1 MAIQYISPALNRA
14 RAEERIQA
22 REYNRRYAEYEAQL
36 KAEEEERARAEQRRQ
51 ETDTFTRVWHSLG
64 DGVTDILYG
73 AWGFGEGLV
82 DLVAGGVGAVGG
94 LFDSGFQDDVQDFIA
109 EDWGSKFIRNPTDEF
124 FQGSYIHDD
133 KSGIAE
139 GVLNGVGQ
147 MLPLVALTIVT
158 GGAGAAAGAGTGT
171 TAAGGAAATAGS
183 AASAAGTA
191 ATAAKA
197 AGLSAKAIEALNL
210 GLLGASAAGKGAEEA
225 YNDGAGYYQGLGYGA
240 ASGLI
245 EVGTEK
251 MTGGIGAMKQMFGKG
266 VFDGVTKSVADVGVK
281 RVAKEIIG
289 EGVEEI
295 VSDGVNPFAKAI
307 YKGPE
312 AITDAYGSPEKALD
326 TAKNAM
332 KSGVVGSLTAAAM
345 GGVSTIT
352 NKITKGT
359 KSGEVGKGA
368 DVQASLESI
377 HENYTERTRLDS
389 RGSLTVENDTKI
401 QNNIEQNYR
410 QVETALSKTN
420 QKNRERLINKFG
432 LNGMFDTNTG
442 MMTDE
447 FVSALDLQKGKIGME
462 INSRYSANMR
472 GRDEQIR
479 SDLWE
484 INEVWNRENGNQTE
498 GKNDLITFAVEDLSD
513 VAQSRFTEVKEFV
526 HNMVTSKS
534 GADIGIVVVDAT
546 TTDFHSAINGDN
558 SVIYVSRA
566 DLESG
571 RSVPDIVHETWH
583 FTEGTETSNA
593 LYTEMKSDAALYT
606 EAAETVAR
614 NGYATVEEVRRVM
627 DERAAGNTESID
639 GIPDATVRTIESEL
653 GAAMTEKVLGNEN
666 FVHRVVRDNVTLAEK
681 ILNRVSDVSEWL
693 SSLKSTEARTE
704 YERFRRFAK
713 MYEKAAEEA
722 GFRYENRRLV
732 RIAREK
738 NGEEVLDNEEEVR
751 YSKTNHE
758 KEGFRDDGG
767 RTEDRGRN
775 ESLQSE
781 TEKRDADQ
789 RGERTNDTSLRQGVH
804 QNARTVSDVSRS
816 GTIRL
821 VNEEGGTN
829 NENDRGRERETI
841 RVEGERER
849 GDNLVQRDRGF
860 KSIVPENYKNDVHG
874 GSVSGTIRL
883 VNKLSKEPVYQWAKG
898 HLVTPSEQSAAG
910 HAKRIAS
917 EYGIPCFVV
926 KDSVWDQNHHSAPAF
941 SAKGQIYLKQSIPGE
956 IRDMVVPHEAT
967 HVMKQ
972 LEYQPYL
979 DFVNRIPE
987 MLVMSD
993 EIANRLL
1000 SRECAH
1006 CGFDFQH
1013 LTKAQAVTLYDEI
1026 NATIYG
1032 NYAKNST
1039 LVRDLIS
1046 SAFYDFDS
1054 YISELT
1060 RIHEDFR
1067 NELRAYEAENH
1078 IRFSKT
1084 STEQRYTYED
1094 LTSKPDM
1101 QVTVIRDG
1109 INYVASPETR
1119 NRIVERAIKNAAS
1132 VGYTNENGNAVV
1144 HVKDIDTDVIVGK
1157 NAIRHGLDRRLN
1169 VLGPVSVRIGEILQ
1183 NSVRINEMIS
1193 KKETA
1198 ANSYVLIGAAKNQIN
1213 QPYVV
1218 EFVVNSF
1225 TGEIS
1230 QLDVL
1235 YSVNAKDVGVNGKE
1249 KGTSRAL
1256 APEITGIP
1264 ATLTDST
1271 ISISHLL
1278 DFVNTYFPDILP
1290 EDVLRHFGRS
1300 ERPDGVLGKSVRFS
1314 KTFGESSTDA
1324 QKRLN
1329 KAVKRI
1335 KEGSPEKVY
1344 TKKEASSVIDSV
1356 VTDTMQF
1363 ENSEL
1368 YGNIKGKSR
1377 AEVINILW
1385 EGMNTSNKDTRAAV
1399 ALDVADYLI
1408 QNSVVEE
1415 VVNEEANA
1423 RYRDTLAA
1431 VKPYLHRMNVESIR
1445 GDIEHAYGK
1454 DGARTFFRLWSA
1466 GKNENGIG
1474 ADVIA
1479 EDLRS
1484 EQGIH
1489 LKSENPA
1496 DMAIEIDQLYRDS
1509 RDALKKK
1516 AAERFKSVLSDEEY
1530 SSIRKKIVNELLDG
1544 FDANGTK
1551 SEFLKDT
1558 DYYQSEIE
1566 RMKRRL
1572 KESGEYNKA
1581 VNRLLDKTQKIK
1593 DWKSGTFMN
1602 ASKLRTEM
1610 FKGSVEKLASIKYRG
1625 DISKASTRRIV
1636 GEVRDWYVS
1645 NEKILGDAYNQE
1657 VASMLTDIA
1666 NNVPALTDHETALV
1680 NQAIKLFAEAGNTM
1694 TDYGDLATWYTKKNL
1709 GKQYDY
1715 DTKRLLSRIADMHDL
1730 TLTDVQNLSKVMEYF
1745 KHFVETFEK
1754 VYRDGKWTD
1763 TLPIAEDY
1771 IKVIHEN
1778 DSLKLGVLDKA
1789 IFSGYAKTFS
1799 DPMTLARRADRYTK
1813 GFFTETLTEWRNGAY
1828 AAGIAE
1834 MNLRESLDG
1843 FYDKNRNWA
1852 KNAEKEKVAYG
1863 GQKITKREAIQAYM
1877 TLQRDQLIPGAVLYG
1892 FSHTDGKNI
1901 TRIDGLMKD
1910 TDGVT
1915 METVKAKAEETIR
1928 QLRSQFDDTDLEFI
1942 RIAEDVYKEC
1952 REIKRKTDIQRQGY
1966 SNVEEGYYVPGRR
1979 ANVARSIDVNYT
1991 EEAAS
1996 VNNQSFNKST
2006 VKGAKGELWLE
2017 PADLVLDRHIKG
2029 ITQYAALSN
2038 AMDNFDRIVNLDV
2051 GGTPNK
2057 PTTVKTE
2064 ATGTWKDFYRYFENL
2079 RNDIRGV
2086 SKDRDGFNHVVGNI
2100 RSRYATF
2107 QLGAN
2112 LKVLATQTSSL
2123 FASTSILDYKD
2134 IIRGFTLNA
2143 SDVDQYCE
2151 VAKLRN
2157 YQRTAALAQGVLD
2170 KKSYSVTSKIDKIS
2184 NLLMEPIGKMDRFV
2198 VKRLYGASQAYVER
2212 VDGLKIGTQENKVR
2226 AGEILTNVIIETQ
2239 QNSVQTERSAA
2250 MRSSNEIIRTFTMF
2264 TADSMK
2270 VTGRTIDAIGEV
2282 NALKERIRMA
2292 ADPAEKA
2299 ALRSDLKNAKKRAR
2313 KALAAQVSVALVM
2326 CAIAQGFRTLYNKDD
2341 DDENIAK
2348 NMIIDAIGNM
2358 LGGLPLIKDVYSKLF
2373 EGYDFDNYALSAAND
2388 LLNATT
2394 DIFDTAQKVVA
2405 GEVKT
2410 ADFGSS
2416 VKKTVFAIGQLTG
2429 LPTRNVYNVVY
2440 GLTNRFSPSTAYK
2453 IDTAFYNKNY
2463 RSDLEKAIERG
2474 DEKMIST
2481 IAGIMLD
2488 ENGGGIEDSATR
2500 KELNRL
2506 VCAGYDVLP
2515 SGEIDSFTYEGNTIQ
2530 LTKSQK
2536 KQFNEVYAE
2545 AIPAVTELI
2554 NSSMYG
2560 KASDEIR
2567 EKAIRWIYSL
2577 YRELAIDSLLDLGT
2591 ESKNELFSK
2600 IIDLPS
2606 LAIIAATCNAM
2617 ESDVDK
2623 EGNTVTGSRRK
2634 KIEKYIQ
2641 SLRLTAAEKYMIMGY
2656 FGYKNQNGR
2665 SVVRA
2670 KIQSLRLTKEQKEKL
2685 FAYCGY
2691 AA

>member
-251 MTGGIGAMKQMFGKG
+251 MSGGVGAMKKMFGKG
-266 VFDGVTKSVADVGVK
+266 VLDGVTKSVADVGVK

-289 EGVEEI
+289 EGVEEM
-295 VSDGVNPFAKAI
+295 VSDVVNPFAKAI

-326 TAKNAM
+326 TAKGAL

-345 GGVSTIT
+345 GGISSIT
-352 NKITKGT
+352 SKASKGT
-359 KSGEVGKGA
+359 YGEVGKGA

-377 HENYTERTRLDS
+377 QDNYKERSRLDA
-389 RGSLTVENDTKI
+389 RGSLSVEKETRI
-401 QNNIEQNYR
+401 QENIEKNYR
-410 QVETALSKTN
+410 QVEDALSKTN
-420 QKNRERLINKFG
+420 QKNRERLIEKFG
-432 LNGMFDTNTG
+432 LSEMYDTTGKMTEQFTEALNYQKNDISDAHSPNYTANLRGNEYQIRDDLIEINQAWSKENGVVTDGTVQNGMQTDTI
-442 MMTDE
+442 
-447 FVSALDLQKGKIGME
+447 S
-462 INSRYSANMR
+462 
-472 GRDEQIR
+472 
-479 SDLWE
+479 
-484 INEVWNRENGNQTE
+484 
-498 GKNDLITFAVEDLSD
+498 FAAEDLSENERT
-513 VAQSRFTEVKEFV
+513 RFTEVKQFV
-526 HNMVTSKS
+526 YNMTEQS
-534 GADIGIVVVDAT
+534 GADIGIVAVDST
-546 TTDFHSAINGDN
+546 TPDFHSAINKDG
-558 SVIYVSRA
+558 SVIYISRA

-571 RSVPDIVHETWH
+571 KSVSDIVHETWH
-583 FTEGTETSNA
+583 FSEGTNTANA
-593 LYTEMKSDAALYT
+593 LYSEMSRDSALFD
-606 EAAETVAR
+606 EAATTVAN
-614 NGYATVEEVRRVM
+614 NGYATETEVKTFIKARTS
-627 DERAAGNTESID
+627 GNTGSIE
-639 GIPDATVRTIESEL
+639 GLPNSKVRLIESEL
-653 GAAMTEKVLGNEN
+653 GAAMTEKVLGNEK
-666 FVHRVVRDNVTLAEK
+666 FVRRVVRDNITLAEK
-681 ILNRVSDVSEWL
+681 ILNHFSDVSEWL
-693 SSLKSTEARTE
+693 SSLKSTEARAE
-704 YERFRRFAK
+704 YQRLRRFAK

-722 GFRYENRRLV
+722 GYRYEDRRLV
-732 RIAREK
+732 RRRRE
-738 NGEEVLDNEEEVR
+738 EEMEGVLDNEGEVK
-751 YSKTNHE
+751 YSKGRDRLIGKVFPPYNESGSDANELATRWAHRDTIEAGDRALISYHDTWYVIE
-758 KEGFRDDGG
+758 KFDDSDLGYQVVEKVSYREYSRIAKEISESGRSGRIQGIQGRIARDGQFYQFGDSL
-767 RTEDRGRN
+767 DRG
-775 ESLQSE
+775 ESGSDRVRTQHDGKDSRLVQMDRYEHERRQTSSDGRGDRKSGSQGEQRTDLKFSATEADRAYLDAVKRGDTE
-781 TEKRDADQ
+781 TTERMVREAAKRAGYSIEAYHGTNSDFWTFDKGRVGKGNDQYGAGFYFATDREAAAHYGNRIIDSGLNIQNPIRITDTGTDGANLIDADIELSSKQ
-789 RGERTNDTSLRQGVH
+789 AYEVIKRLPNIY
-804 QNARTVSDVSRS
+804 SDEDSILGDYYEEYWETGAKDWMIKDLAEKYRNI
-816 GTIRL
+816 GLLDGDLFRNYP
-821 VNEEGGTN
+821 NE
-829 NENDRGRERETI
+829 
-841 RVEGERER
+841 
-849 GDNLVQRDRGF
+849 L
-860 KSIVPENYKNDVHG
+860 
-874 GSVSGTIRL
+874 
-883 VNKLSKEPVYQWAKG
+883 
-898 HLVTPSEQSAAG
+898 
-910 HAKRIAS
+910 
-917 EYGIPCFVV
+917 
-926 KDSVWDQNHHSAPAF
+926 
-941 SAKGQIYLKQSIPGE
+941 
-956 IRDMVVPHEAT
+956 HEAIKDVAGYDGVEVT
-967 HVMKQ
+967 FSKTGEKFYVAWFDNQMKSADTVT
-972 LEYQPYL
+972 Y
-979 DFVNRIPE
+979 DDSGNVIP
-987 MLVMSD
+987 
-993 EIANRLL
+993 L
-1000 SRECAH
+1000 SER
-1006 CGFDFQH
+1006 F
-1013 LTKAQAVTLYDEI
+1013 
-1026 NATIYG
+1026 
-1032 NYAKNST
+1032 
-1039 LVRDLIS
+1039 
-1046 SAFYDFDS
+1046 
-1054 YISELT
+1054 
-1060 RIHEDFR
+1060 
-1067 NELRAYEAENH
+1067 NEKKTD

-1084 STEQRYTYED
+1084 S
-1094 LTSKPDM
+1094 
-1101 QVTVIRDG
+1101 
-1109 INYVASPETR
+1109 
-1119 NRIVERAIKNAAS
+1119 
-1132 VGYTNENGNAVV
+1132 
-1144 HVKDIDTDVIVGK
+1144 
-1157 NAIRHGLDRRLN
+1157 
-1169 VLGPVSVRIGEILQ
+1169 
-1183 NSVRINEMIS
+1183 
-1193 KKETA
+1193 
-1198 ANSYVLIGAAKNQIN
+1198 
-1213 QPYVV
+1213 
-1218 EFVVNSF
+1218 
-1225 TGEIS
+1225 
-1230 QLDVL
+1230 
-1235 YSVNAKDVGVNGKE
+1235 
-1249 KGTSRAL
+1249 
-1256 APEITGIP
+1256 
-1264 ATLTDST
+1264 
-1271 ISISHLL
+1271 
-1278 DFVNTYFPDILP
+1278 
-1290 EDVLRHFGRS
+1290 
-1300 ERPDGVLGKSVRFS
+1300 
-1314 KTFGESSTDA
+1314 GESSTDA

-1466 GKNENGIG
+1466 GKNGNGVG

-1489 LKSENPA
+1489 LNSENPA
-1496 DMAIEIDQLYRDS
+1496 DMAIEIDQMYRDS

-1516 AAERFKSVLSDEEY
+1516 AAEQFKSVLSDEEY
-1530 SSIRKKIVNELLDG
+1530 NSIRKKIVNELLDG

-1730 TLTDVQNLSKVMEYF
+1730 TLTDVQNLSKVMDYF

-1763 TLPIAEDY
+1763 TLPIAEEY

-1852 KNAEKEKVAYG
+1852 KNAEKEKVSYG

-1892 FSHTDGKNI
+1892 YSHTDGKNI

-1915 METVKAKAEETIR
+1915 MEAVKAKAEETIR

-2051 GGTPNK
+2051 SGTPNK

-2086 SKDRDGFNHVVGNI
+2086 SKDRDGFNHVVGTI

-2134 IIRGFTLNA
+2134 IIKGFTLHA

-2226 AGEILTNVIIETQ
+2226 AGEILKNVIIETQ